1 MNKLPVKYK
10 KKPLNC
16 FSYNWLLHK
25 NRAEC
30 HFGENQNLVIA
41 FNYCRHL
48 SQNPCYILFSSQ
60 AFKFVKVTQKNI
72 PLIKLL
78 SNSLFLFL
86 RQSNVTHLKFHF
98 TKKWNCQ
105 IRETLKPPSSCV
117 ILFEMKTK
125 NKFSIWVILYS
136 NFLFPLPWSQEW
148 HHLQNERTPSFV

>member
-1 MNKLPVKYK
+1 MSFWR
-10 KKPLNC
+10 KP
-16 FSYNWLLHK
+16 
-25 NRAEC
+25 E
-30 HFGENQNLVIA
+30 NLVIA

-105 IRETLKPPSSCV
+105 IRETLKPSKFLCYSFWDENKKKIFHLCDFV
-117 ILFEMKTK
+117 F
-125 NKFSIWVILYS
+125 KFSFSFAMKSRVTSSPISKKGAQYLTSQNLSDSLRLFIARFRYS
-136 NFLFPLPWSQEW
+136 LAG
-148 HHLQNERTPSFV
+148 